1 MTTTT
6 VNVSDMFC
14 ENCSGKIVRALKA
27 RPGVGDIHVNPLRR
41 DVFISHDLSVSATEI
56 MDEIQSLGFS
66 PRLDQS
72 GKEDKAKDTLLL
84 RQLGVA
90 GICAM
95 QVMMIHVALYAGFF
109 QGMEPSIH
117 RLLSLAAMIF
127 CIPIV
132 TYSAKPFFTRGL
144 LGVWHRSSSI
154 NMDTPIALA
163 IGLAFL
169 ISSVSTI
176 TGTGEVYFDSVA
188 MFTFLMLGA
197 RYLDQRL
204 RTKLQVA
211 DALADNLPKKVLSW
225 PSLKEIQLE
234 HVQVDDELWINEGE
248 QLPVDG
254 TLASTRAQLDCT
266 LLSGESEPT
275 QLSYGDP
282 VYAGTINAGPGFIL
296 RTQALRGDTRVAAI
310 DRIAAEAAREK
321 KDLSRL
327 ADQVARIFVPVILSL
342 AALTYVGWSLVGW
355 SLVGWSPVGAVDPIS
370 AALAVLVISC
380 PCALSLAT
388 PAAINAALTNLRQR
402 GLLVR
407 HSQILELANKFKHVV
422 FDKTGTL
429 TQPFSSLANKKQL
442 GDMHISQCLSIAAAL
457 ERHSS
462 HPIARAFKPFDNA
475 TCVEHISVDRE
486 GITGQIG
493 DRQYAVGNTHY
504 CGIEDS
510 SADVFLTQDSQ
521 PIARFS
527 IARQLRSDAFSTVQ
541 SLRDAGLDVHLLSG
555 DEHARCKEIADTLM
569 IPYRANEEPESKQTY
584 VNALDGV
591 LFVGDGLNDLPALAA
606 ADASL
611 VTMETIDLVKSKADA
626 ILTTEKLNAIPM
638 FIRIGRRCRQ
648 VMKQNLIWALAYN
661 LIAIPIAISGLAAP
675 WLAALG
681 MSLSSLLVMLNST
694 RLLRIR

>member
-41 DVFISHDLSVSATEI
+41 DVFISHDVSISATEL

-72 GKEDKAKDTLLL
+72 CKEDSVKDNLLL

-109 QGMEPSIH
+109 QGMESSIH
-117 RLLSLAAMIF
+117 QLLSLAAMIF

-132 TYSAKPFFTRGL
+132 TYSAKPFFVRGL
-144 LGVWHRSSSI
+144 LGAWRRSSPI

-169 ISSVSTI
+169 ISSVNTI
-176 TGTGEVYFDSVA
+176 SGAGEVYFDSVA

-204 RTKLQVA
+204 RAKLQVA
-211 DALADNLPKKVLSW
+211 DALADNLPKRVLSW

-234 HVQVDDELWINEGE
+234 HVQVDDELWINEGK

-254 TLASTRAQLDCT
+254 TLASTRARLDCT
-266 LLSGESEPT
+266 LLSGESEPR

-342 AALTYVGWSLVGW
+342 AALTYVGWSLFNW
-355 SLVGWSPVGAVDPIS
+355 SVIGGVDPIS

-388 PAAINAALTNLRQR
+388 PAAINAALANLRQR

-429 TQPFSSLANKKQL
+429 TQPFSSLTDKEQL
-442 GDMHISQCLSIAAAL
+442 GDVPIAQCLSIAASL

-475 TCVEHISVDRE
+475 TSVEHPSVDRE

-493 DRQYAVGNTHY
+493 DHEYAIGNSQY
-504 CGIEDS
+504 CGIEGS
-510 SADVFLTQDSQ
+510 SADVFLTQDSL

-527 IARQLRSDAFSTVQ
+527 IARQLRSDTFSTVQ
-541 SLRDAGLDVHLLSG
+541 ALRDEGLKVHLLSG
-555 DEHARCKEIADTLM
+555 DEHTRCKEVADTLM
-569 IPYRANEEPESKQTY
+569 IPYRAKEEPESKQTY

-626 ILTTEKLNAIPM
+626 LLTTEKLTAIPT
-638 FIRIGRRCRQ
+638 FIRIGRRCLQ
-648 VMKQNLIWALAYN
+648 VMRQNLVWALAYN
-661 LIAIPIAISGLAAP
+661 LIAIPIAISGLATP

-694 RLLRIR
+694 RVLRIK